1 MSERN
6 LAVPRYV
13 ILETLAQ
20 KAIEVILKL
29 GPQPS
34 SFDPTTLN
42 ELVLFFDA
50 LSQIEDRPYGHAERV
65 QALQSA
71 LSIYNLEM
79 PHLVE

>member
-13 ILETLAQ
+13 ILETLGREA
-20 KAIEVILKL
+20 LKIIVAM

-34 SFDPTTLN
+34 NFDPTTLN
-42 ELVLFFDA
+42 DLVLYFDA
-50 LSQIEDRPYGHAERV
+50 LSQIEGRQYGHAERV
-65 QALQSA
+65 EMLQSA

-79 PHLVE
+79 PHLV